1 MGFFSPHKRH
11 ANKFNYIPRYYDP
24 AKEERE
30 MRRAELRGERMAE
43 TGEYKPGQ
51 YIKAKREARE
61 FRRMKE
67 QKERNSD
74 KRNKMLTMGLGLILI
89 AIFIYVLVPRIGEI
103 FEMATSNSASSKQVE
118 RQMNE
123 YKEFDPYAPIIIV
136 PNDYQEGDELE
147 ITDIK
152 FE

>member
-1 MGFFSPHKRH
+1 
-11 ANKFNYIPRYYDP
+11 
-24 AKEERE
+24 
-30 MRRAELRGERMAE
+30 MRRAELRGERMADKGDYE
-43 TGEYKPGQ
+43 PGQ

-61 FRRMKE
+61 FRKMKE

-74 KRNKMLTMGLGLILI
+74 KRNKMLTMGLGLVLI
-89 AIFIYVLVPRIGEI
+89 AIFIYVLVPRIGAI
-103 FEMATSNSASSKQVE
+103 FEMATSQSASSKQVE
-118 RQMNE
+118 RELNE

-136 PNDYQEGDELE
+136 PNDYKEGDELE

>member
-1 MGFFSPHKRH
+1 
-11 ANKFNYIPRYYDP
+11 
-24 AKEERE
+24 
-30 MRRAELRGERMAE
+30 MRRAELRGERMADKGDYE
-43 TGEYKPGQ
+43 PGQ

-61 FRRMKE
+61 FRKMKD

-74 KRNKMLTMGLGLILI
+74 KRNKMLTMGLGLVLI
-89 AIFIYVLVPRIGEI
+89 AIFIYVLVPRIGAI
-103 FEMATSNSASSKQVE
+103 FEMATSQSASSKQVE
-118 RQMNE
+118 RELNE

-136 PNDYQEGDELE
+136 PNDYKEGDELE

>member
-1 MGFFSPHKRH
+1 
-11 ANKFNYIPRYYDP
+11 
-24 AKEERE
+24 

-43 TGEYKPGQ
+43 KGDYEPGQ

-61 FRRMKE
+61 FRRIKE

-74 KRNKMLTMGLGLILI
+74 KRNKMLTMGLGLVLI
-89 AIFIYVLVPRIGEI
+89 AIFIYVLVPRIGAI
-103 FEMATSNSASSKQVE
+103 FEMATSQSASSKQVE
-118 RQMNE
+118 RELNE
-123 YKEFDPYAPIIIV
+123 YKEFDPYAPIVIV
-136 PNDYQEGDELE
+136 PNDYEEGDELE

>member
-136 PNDYQEGDELE
+136 PNDYVEGDELE
-147 ITDIK
+147 ITDIE

>member
-1 MGFFSPHKRH
+1 
-11 ANKFNYIPRYYDP
+11 
-24 AKEERE
+24 
-30 MRRAELRGERMAE
+30 MRRAELRGERMADKGNYE
-43 TGEYKPGQ
+43 PGQ

-61 FRRMKE
+61 FRKMKE

-74 KRNKMLTMGLGLILI
+74 KRNKMLTMGLGLVLI
-89 AIFIYVLVPRIGEI
+89 AIFIYVLVPRIGAI
-103 FEMATSNSASSKQVE
+103 FEMATSQSASSKQVE
-118 RQMNE
+118 RELNE

-136 PNDYQEGDELE
+136 PNDYKEGDELE